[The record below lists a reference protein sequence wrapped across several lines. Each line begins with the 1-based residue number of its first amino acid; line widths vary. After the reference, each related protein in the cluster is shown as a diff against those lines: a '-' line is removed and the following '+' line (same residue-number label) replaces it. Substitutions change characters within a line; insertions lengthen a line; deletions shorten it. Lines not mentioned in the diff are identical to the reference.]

1 MADRL
6 EAIGAIGAVRCYQYN
21 CEKGEA
27 LSVASTPR
35 PKTREEVWANVTPD
49 RLQKYMDTKDS
60 NSMMDHYFDKLLQ
73 IARFDPEVVKNEFL
87 CKEAER
93 RVEPLVKIC
102 LEWGKSGVVPEK
114 LIMSYD
120 DKSNKKGK
128 KEEKKVKEKNT
139 KENKEDGK
147 VQVLKKQIQR
157 KQLAK
162 GLKILQRRLKI
173 KQMAESL

>member
-1 MADRL
+1 M
-6 EAIGAIGAVRCYQYN
+6 E
-21 CEKGEA
+21 
-27 LSVASTPR
+27 
-35 PKTREEVWANVTPD
+35 
-49 RLQKYMDTKDS
+49 TKDS
-60 NSMMDHYFDKLLQ
+60 DSMMDHYFDKLLQ

-120 DKSNKKGK
+120 DKSKKGK
-128 KEEKKVKEKNT
+128 KEEKKVEEKNT
-139 KENKEDGK
+139 KENKENGK

-162 GLKILQRRLKI
+162 GLKILQRRMKI
-173 KQMAESL
+173 K